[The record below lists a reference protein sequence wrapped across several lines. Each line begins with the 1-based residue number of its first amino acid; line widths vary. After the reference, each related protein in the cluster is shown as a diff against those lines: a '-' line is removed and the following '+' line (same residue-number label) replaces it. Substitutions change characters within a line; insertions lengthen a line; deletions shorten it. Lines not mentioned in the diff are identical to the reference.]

1 MLCSLYAR
9 PSGNWER
16 DAMDCFNLSL
26 LSTEHAGEPSWIDG
40 THSTFPGVARTMDVL
55 FRMCRTADGAR
66 TRRAAPDP
74 GAASPGFCHAR
85 GGSCCLG
92 EDVSHPGCSR
102 LFAHTLCTGD
112 SPV

>member
-40 THSTFPGVARTMDVL
+40 THSEYDIIVRYQGEY
-55 FRMCRTADGAR
+55 
-66 TRRAAPDP
+66 
-74 GAASPGFCHAR
+74 R
-85 GGSCCLG
+85 GLVQYYGLAQNLAQLG
-92 EDVSHPGCSR
+92 
-102 LFAHTLCTGD
+102 
-112 SPV
+112 